1 MGVKETS
8 GVLGMTMYVNPQA
21 IHLKLTHLVHFT
33 VDVIPQKK
41 KTDLFEK
48 EFCLIHLYIISRTK
62 HGALHI
68 RH

>member
-8 GVLGMTMYVNPQA
+8 GVLEMTVYICKCSNCTLKINPLCA
-21 IHLKLTHLVHFT
+21 LS
-33 VDVIPQKK
+33 KK

-48 EFCLIHLYIISRTK
+48 EFCLIHLCIISRTK

>member
-1 MGVKETS
+1 MGLKETF
-8 GVLGMTMYVNPQA
+8 GVLEMTMYVNTQA
-21 IHLKLTHLVHFT
+21 VHLKLIHFVYFT

-41 KTDLFEK
+41 KIDLFEK

>member
-1 MGVKETS
+1 MGMKETS
-8 GVLGMTMYVNPQA
+8 GVLEMTMYVNLQA
-21 IHLKLTHLVHFT
+21 VHLKLTHLVHFT

-41 KTDLFEK
+41 KTDLLEK
-48 EFCLIHLYIISRTK
+48 EVCLIHLYIISKTK